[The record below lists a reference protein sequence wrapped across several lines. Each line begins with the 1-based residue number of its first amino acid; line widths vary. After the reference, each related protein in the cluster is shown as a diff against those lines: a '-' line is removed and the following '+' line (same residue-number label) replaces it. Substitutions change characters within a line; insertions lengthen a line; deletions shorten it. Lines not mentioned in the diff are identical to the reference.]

1 MGAFQQMLA
10 RAALDD
16 EYSWREVT
24 RHTLGLFLL
33 LLSAYRGD
41 LDLGALLEPYETLL
55 TEVAELP
62 PPVPPSLRRRERRRA
77 TTGW

>member
-1 MGAFQQMLA
+1 MMGAFQQMLA

-33 LLSAYRGD
+33 LLTAIAAEQD
-41 LDLGALLEPYETLL
+41 LAALLAPYEELL
-55 TEVAELP
+55 TEVAELS
-62 PPVPPSLRRRERRRA
+62 PPVPRELA
-77 TTGW
+77 